1 MCIRDRVC
9 VNLVTAVLLALGL
22 AVTKPVMMIVLIF
35 LVGLLSGVNFPLE
48 IGLACEQFP
57 KSSVGATNAVSIF
70 GSLGG
75 IIFPMLAGGLME
87 AFGYASLLLLG
98 GVMMLAIAGCLTGMV
113 AVKKERSMRQK
124 SRRQ

>member
-1 MCIRDRVC
+1 MIC
-9 VNLVTAVLLALGL
+9 VNLVTAVLLVLGL
-22 AVTKPVMMIVLIF
+22 AVTKPAMMIVLIF

-75 IIFPMLAGGLME
+75 IIFPMLAGGLMD

-98 GVMMLAIAGCLTGMV
+98 GLMMLVIAGCLTGV
-113 AVKKERSMRQK
+113 AAMNKNKCYK
-124 SRRQ
+124 